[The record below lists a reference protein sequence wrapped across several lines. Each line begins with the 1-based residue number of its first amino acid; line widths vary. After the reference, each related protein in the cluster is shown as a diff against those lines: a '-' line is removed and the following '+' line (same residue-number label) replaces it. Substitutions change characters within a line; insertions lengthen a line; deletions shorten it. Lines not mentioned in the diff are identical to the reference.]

1 MCLRILGVSST
12 KIAGRVRGLLH
23 PVAWEAAANVEFAG
37 YNRLWDKL
45 RTIKCKSEVVL
56 VMYKDIFKML
66 KWRRCARENALTL
79 SFPRGGQRPK
89 GHRNG
94 SRPFM
99 RLIKEYEEAVG
110 YVIEEL
116 HQPQAI
122 DIECLKTLACLIK
135 QRDRQP
141 KWPNIV
147 FTL

>member
-1 MCLRILGVSST
+1 MSST

-23 PVAWEAAANVEFAG
+23 AVAWEEAANVEFAG
-37 YNRLWDKL
+37 YSRLWDKL
-45 RTIKCKSEVVL
+45 RTIKCKSEVAL
-56 VMYKDIFKML
+56 VMYTEIFKML

-79 SFPRGGQRPK
+79 IFPSGGQRPK

-99 RLIKEYEEAVG
+99 QLIKEYEEAVG

-116 HQPQAI
+116 RQRQAI
-122 DIECLKTLACLIK
+122 DKECLRALACLIR

-141 KWPNIV
+141 KRPNIV